1 MVDYHRSSR
10 EPYPTPSTA
19 SILYPLVRDF
29 PGRVEA
35 WFYRSPKLSGLKELV
50 VPRRWDEGYG
60 TWHSKIYGGDE
71 EVIISGC
78 VYRDHSS
85 RISLARRLTSLD
97 RVLSANLSKDYFSTR
112 QDRYFHFRNSLHL
125 TTYLANLLRLYTA
138 YSYILL
144 PTSSAPHSA
153 PSNFFSLWSS
163 KLRRAKTPEAQPWV
177 LHWPNTTIDPR
188 GFHEHAQATLTAFQ
202 HSWARR
208 TRNWEG
214 RRVDADTSVW
224 PVLQAGVL
232 GITEEERGMA
242 AVWKAVEG
250 LAEEQARGRHDEEE
264 TRDRPLVDL
273 TSGYFSLY
281 GPYKKAVIKSK
292 ADVRII
298 AAAPKVCF
306 RPSNLSPRPNWSS
319 DSLCFPPLVVER
331 LSWIEG
337 HFGPDPRGL
346 HDARERI

>member
-1 MVDYHRSSR
+1 VH
-10 EPYPTPSTA
+10 
-19 SILYPLVRDF
+19 LV
-29 PGRVEA
+29 GSE
-35 WFYRSPKLSGLKELV
+35 
-50 VPRRWDEGYG
+50 RRADLPCQ
-60 TWHSKIYGGDE
+60 S
-71 EVIISGC
+71 
-78 VYRDHSS
+78 
-85 RISLARRLTSLD
+85 
-97 RVLSANLSKDYFSTR
+97 SANLSKDYFSTR

-144 PTSSAPHSA
+144 PTASAPHSA
-153 PSNFFSLWSS
+153 PSNLLSLISS
-163 KLRRAKTPEAQPWV
+163 KFRRGKTPEAQPWV

-188 GFHEHAQATLTAFQ
+188 GFHEHAHATLSAFQ
-202 HSWARR
+202 QSWARR

-242 AVWKAVEG
+242 AVWQAVEG
-250 LAEEQARGRHDEEE
+250 LAEEQARGRHEED
-264 TRDRPLVDL
+264 TRERPLVDL

-298 AAAPKVCF
+298 AAAPKV
-306 RPSNLSPRPNWSS
+306 
-319 DSLCFPPLVVER
+319 SLCRDPVFSLNPSSNPRCALPPSLAVKWLPRVER
-331 LSWIEG
+331 
-337 HFGPDPRGL
+337 HFGLDP
-346 HDARERI
+346 